1 MLAADKLLLQ
11 SQIKQNA
18 VQLREK
24 ELKLHYEN
32 FNAVGTQAA
41 VLAGFAMTALAEV
54 TVPPSCGMLPESSP
68 LREYT
73 MDSPQCTSIWLK
85 GAFYILVLICMA
97 AQIHCVCN
105 TTFITVWGAL
115 LLSSLPQLCTGAY
128 PLLTCPFAH
137 RRGAGAA
144 WAGRLDGRGVRRY
157 GR

>member
-54 TVPPSCGMLPESSP
+54 TVPPSCHTLPENSP

-73 MDSPQCTSIWLK
+73 NDSPQCTSIWLK
-85 GAFYILVLICMA
+85 GAFYILVLVCMA

-105 TTFITVWGAL
+105 TTFITVWGAARPL
-115 LLSSLPQLCTGAY
+115 CFSS
-128 PLLTCPFAH
+128 
-137 RRGAGAA
+137 
-144 WAGRLDGRGVRRY
+144 
-157 GR
+157 

>member
-54 TVPPSCGMLPESSP
+54 TVPPSCHTLPENSP

-73 MDSPQCTSIWLK
+73 NDSPQCTSIWLK
-85 GAFYILVLICMA
+85 GSFYTLVLICMA

-105 TTFITVWGAL
+105 TTFITVWGTARPL
-115 LLSSLPQLCTGAY
+115 HSSFTPRSR
-128 PLLTCPFAH
+128 LTWAH
-137 RRGAGAA
+137 ARTQARG
-144 WAGRLDGRGVRRY
+144 WRCVVRMGRW
-157 GR
+157 